1 MTGWETR
8 AALDRLQAE
17 ELEANRR
24 KNLAK
29 RGQR

>member
-1 MTGWETR
+1 MTGWELQ

-17 ELEANRR
+17 ELEHNRR